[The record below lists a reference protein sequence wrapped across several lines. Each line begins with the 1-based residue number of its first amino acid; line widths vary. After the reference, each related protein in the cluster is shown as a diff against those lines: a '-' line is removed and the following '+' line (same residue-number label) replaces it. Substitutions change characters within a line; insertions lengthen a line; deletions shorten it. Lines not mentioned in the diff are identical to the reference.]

1 MRPFSEGA
9 VELFGLFVSRCPD
22 LLQLCMYV
30 SYFQSLIVC
39 LHFVAR
45 GDFCPGTSIA
55 AKGPRS
61 QPLSEWGGMVLKF
74 PKCTV
79 IYFSNASY
87 NLFYLHMYIKL
98 CKCRGCLLNFNS
110 LLKAFLV
117 VYYGTHTLPAKFYDF
132 FNECYLVITF

>member
-1 MRPFSEGA
+1 MQGTCTVTCSCSRTPAFAPGSSEGA
-9 VELFGLFVSRCPD
+9 VELFGLFVSCPD

-39 LHFVAR
+39 LHFVAL

-61 QPLSEWGGMVLKF
+61 QPLSEWAGMVLKF

-79 IYFSNASY
+79 IYFQMFHIIYFIYICILNSANAEA
-87 NLFYLHMYIKL
+87 
-98 CKCRGCLLNFNS
+98 
-110 LLKAFLV
+110 AF
-117 VYYGTHTLPAKFYDF
+117 
-132 FNECYLVITF
+132 

>member
-1 MRPFSEGA
+1 MSSVVSLPLSCHCMQRACAVTCLCSRTPVFPPSSSEGA

-61 QPLSEWGGMVLKF
+61 QPLSEWAGMVLKF
-74 PKCTV
+74 PKCTITYFQMLHI
-79 IYFSNASY
+79 IYFIYICILNSENAEA
-87 NLFYLHMYIKL
+87 
-98 CKCRGCLLNFNS
+98 
-110 LLKAFLV
+110 AF
-117 VYYGTHTLPAKFYDF
+117 
-132 FNECYLVITF
+132 